1 MNHRE
6 NLNRL
11 PGPLCQ
17 LIGLYSEE
25 TDVFRKVI
33 RLRDCFEWII
43 KWHTVTTLSYILE
56 HESIGS
62 GRLAEL
68 QTLLAEKLRSPSLGV
83 WMDFFRVGKKHLHP
97 NLPPWLEGETLL
109 NLESKKELVNFRNKL
124 AHGPFVEDA
133 ECRDLLNKYE
143 PVLEPLL
150 SSTCLNLLLVV
161 EPGEGE
167 SGQVLRGEI
176 SRPHDLV
183 DAKTPYVI
191 SEDGANRAAHVFSL
205 WPLAEYCPAEYCPAI
220 RQHEPGLF
228 YFNALKGEKIEQL
241 SYELPAMQRNPDLW
255 DDFMDK
261 FRYREW
267 RRATVDPFQ
276 NKIDELTEDFV
287 GRSKERGE
295 LREFCIEDKGSR
307 RNMMLVKASPGSG
320 KSALAASLCRELT
333 DNKTLEGVD
342 FDIKVISYFI
352 SGNMEKT
359 PIYFLKTIISNLEE
373 KMDME
378 KEGLRE
384 TEWELK
390 TDFPNRLQQA
400 DKILR
405 ANGGKLVIIIDGIDE
420 SDSIRQCIPCD
431 IPRNIRMVCLGR
443 SGNPVVDELWDNLDR
458 EKRKQLTINPLG
470 VRDINEML
478 EKVVHPLATG
488 FTKDWIKTI
497 ERKSEGN
504 PFYLKMLCEE
514 LLSREEEAVD
524 ASQLPAEIE
533 SLWGKCFD
541 RLSVKGEDAMAL
553 KTLRLLA
560 VCKVPVT
567 DLFVAAI
574 LGKDSVICR
583 NKLSDVGELLQEHQ
597 GDGIRPAKSFYHSSL
612 HEWIRKENPHECNA
626 LADRIVEMNH
636 AQSKIPEVSSYLL
649 NHLVSHLV
657 EMED

>member
-17 LIGLYSEE
+17 LVGLYSEE

-56 HESIGS
+56 HDSIGS
-62 GRLAEL
+62 DRLAGL
-68 QTLLAEKLRSPSLGV
+68 QTLLDEKLRSPSLGV
-83 WMDFFRVGKKHLHP
+83 WMDFFRVGKKLLHP

-150 SSTCLNLLLVV
+150 NSTCLDLLLVV
-161 EPGEGE
+161 EAGEGRG
-167 SGQVLRGEI
+167 GQVLRGETPK
-176 SRPHDLV
+176 PHDL
-183 DAKTPYVI
+183 AGPRPPYVFM
-191 SEDGANRAAHVFSL
+191 EDEADRTASGFSL
-205 WPLAEYCPAEYCPAI
+205 WPLAEYCPAI

-287 GRSKERGE
+287 GRSKERTE
-295 LREFCIEDKGSR
+295 LREFCIEDKGSS

-320 KSALAASLCRELT
+320 KSALAAILYRELT
-333 DNKTLEGVD
+333 DNKTLEGDPVG
-342 FDIKVISYFI
+342 INNTKVISYFI

-373 KMDME
+373 KMDMK

-384 TEWELK
+384 TEWELA
-390 TDFPNRLQQA
+390 TDFHNRLQQA

-405 ANGGKLVIIIDGIDE
+405 SNGDRLVIIIDGIDE

-443 SGNPVVDELWDNLDR
+443 SGNPVVDELWDNLER
-458 EKRKQLTINPLG
+458 EKRKHLTINPLG
-470 VRDINEML
+470 VCDINEML

-488 FTKDWIKTI
+488 FTKDWIQTI

-533 SLWGKCFD
+533 SLWDKCFD
-541 RLSVKGEDAMAL
+541 RLSGKGEDAMAL

-560 VCKVPVT
+560 VCKAPVT
-567 DLFVAAI
+567 DLFVATI

-612 HEWIRKENPHECNA
+612 HEWIRKENPLACNVM
-626 LADRIVEMNH
+626 ADRIVEMNH
-636 AQSKIPEVSSYLL
+636 AQPRSPEISSYLL